1 MAPSPLEV
9 AVRAAVAGN
18 LRPIKKLSRTMDLR
32 RGMGI
37 NGRSMLHLAAKAG
50 VLKFCKFLVEEA
62 GFDANSR
69 SAQGETPIL
78 VATEADEDEVDIV
91 PVLRYLLARGCDPAA
106 PDNKGYTPLHNAAE
120 FGHLEAVR
128 LLLSKGVPVDPI
140 NRRGTPLH
148 LAAAM
153 DHDEVVKILLERGAD
168 PNRVA
173 NDVLSPLMMAC
184 RGHSLKCMKL
194 LVEAGADVNFKSPSG
209 RTILFQAVDDG
220 MTDIVKFL
228 LEAGADPNVDD
239 GKGKIPI
246 MIAAA
251 REQHELVKL
260 LLPQTKPIPS
270 VPDWSVDRIIRAMKY
285 LQSDPQV
292 CQSISR
298 ASGHSPMKADSMDP
312 SPFEA
317 AIRAASEGNLH
328 LLREMSNTMYLRDV
342 RGFKGRNLLHVAA
355 AAGQLDLCRF
365 LVEESAIDANSTS
378 AEGETA
384 ILVATGA
391 MEDRTDNVV
400 PVLRYL
406 LDRGCDPAVPDDKGY
421 TPLHNAAEYGHYEA
435 VRVLLSKGVP
445 VDPINRRGTPLHL
458 AAAKGHDQAVKIL
471 LEHGADPNRIACRF
485 LSPLAMAC
493 YGHSFKSMKLL
504 VEAGADVNLKGPSG
518 RPVLFNAVEEGLTD
532 FVTFLLEAGADP
544 NIHDGDGKFPI
555 MLAAAHE
562 QRELVNI
569 LLPRTKP
576 IPSIPDWSIDGII
589 RTMKYLQLKPRGS
602 ETEQIVDAKSEGKEA
617 FAKGDYVSAVYSFT
631 LAIQIDPLDATLF
644 SNRSLCWL
652 RLGEGEL
659 ALTDARQCT
668 KLAPQWAKAWYRE
681 GAALSFLKMHK
692 KAAEAFEEAL
702 KHDPSNDEIKKALR
716 EAMRS
721 SARAR

>member
-18 LRPIKKLSRTMDLR
+18 LRPIKKLSRTIDLR

-37 NGRSMLHLAAKAG
+37 NGRSMLHFAAKAG

-62 GFDANSR
+62 GFDPNSR
-69 SAQGETPIL
+69 SGQGETPIL
-78 VATEADEDEVDIV
+78 VATEAEEDEVDIV
-91 PVLRYLLARGCDPAA
+91 PVLRYLIDRGGDPAA

-168 PNRVA
+168 PNRVV

-184 RGHSLKCMKL
+184 CGHSLKCMKL

-209 RTILFQAVDDG
+209 RSVLFQAVDDG
-220 MTDIVKFL
+220 ITDIVKFL

-239 GKGKIPI
+239 GEGKIPI

-251 REQHELVKL
+251 REQRELVKL
-260 LLPQTKPIPS
+260 LLPRTKPIPS
-270 VPDWSVDRIIRAMKY
+270 VPDWSVDGTIRATKY
-285 LQSDPQV
+285 LQT
-292 CQSISR
+292 
-298 ASGHSPMKADSMDP
+298 SGDSPVKADSMPP

-317 AIRAASEGNLH
+317 AIRAASKGNLR
-328 LLREMSNTMYLRDV
+328 LLREMSSTMDLRDA
-342 RGFKGRNLLHVAA
+342 RGFKGRNLLHIAA
-355 AAGQLDLCRF
+355 DMGHLDLCRF
-365 LVEESAIDANSTS
+365 LVEESGFDANSTS

-421 TPLHNAAEYGHYEA
+421 TPLHNAAEYGHHEA
-435 VRVLLSKGVP
+435 VRVLLSNGVP

-471 LEHGADPNRIACRF
+471 LEHGADPNRIACRV
-485 LSPLAMAC
+485 LSPLSMAC
-493 YGHSFKSMKLL
+493 YGHSFKCMKLL
-504 VEAGADVNLKGPSG
+504 VEAGADVNLKLPSG

-544 NIHDGDGKFPI
+544 NIHDECGKFPI

-569 LLPRTKP
+569 LFPRTKP
-576 IPSIPDWSIDGII
+576 IPSIPEWSVDGII
-589 RTMKYLQLKPRGS
+589 RTMKYLPLEPRES
-602 ETEQIVDAKSEGKEA
+602 EAEQIVDAKSEGKEA
-617 FAKGDYVSAVYSFT
+617 FAKADYVSAVYSFT
-631 LAIQIDPLDATLF
+631 LAIQMDPLDATLF

-659 ALTDARQCT
+659 ALSDARQCT

-681 GAALSFLKMHK
+681 GTALSFLKIHK
-692 KAAEAFEEAL
+692 KAVEAFEKAL
-702 KHDPSNDEIKKALR
+702 KLDPSNDELKKVLR
-716 EAMRS
+716 
-721 SARAR
+721 